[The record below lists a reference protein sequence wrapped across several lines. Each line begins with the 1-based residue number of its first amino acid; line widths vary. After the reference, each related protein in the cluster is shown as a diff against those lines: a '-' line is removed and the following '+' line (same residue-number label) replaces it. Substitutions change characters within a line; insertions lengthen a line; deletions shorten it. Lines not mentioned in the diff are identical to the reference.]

1 MADKPSKQ
9 ALLFSVA
16 TGQPIDDDPEIL
28 EALGLLSLLA
38 DRAMVDGADPSASV
52 SPDHTLLLLCDYV
65 IMAKRQEDQLFAA
78 WRATAFA
85 ERERGDAEWKRARR
99 TVRKLLLKILKF
111 PAQTPAGLFAKAAA
125 VSRTGSTAAGVAV
138 SLANDLLASAELRR
152 AVWPVANRE

>member
-1 MADKPSKQ
+1 MPPRSPPKQ
-9 ALLFSVA
+9 AKLFSFA
-16 TGQPIDDDPEIL
+16 TSQPIDDDPEIL

-38 DRAMVDGADPSASV
+38 DRAMVEGADPSASV

-65 IMAKRQEDQLFAA
+65 IMAKRQEDHHLAV
-78 WRATAFA
+78 WRATPFA
-85 ERERGDAEWKRARR
+85 EREDDAEWKAARR
-99 TVRKLLLKILKF
+99 TVRKLLLKILKL

-152 AVWPVANRE
+152 AVWPVADRE